1 LSFHLTIS
9 HGLPAAPTDVRQALE
24 AAPIDALPAAVVV
37 VALLADA
44 REQAAAC
51 IYYVPAAVA
60 ERA

>member
-9 HGLPAAPTDVRQALE
+9 HGLPAAPTDVPQARAE
-24 AAPIDALPAAVVV
+24 EPVDALPAAVV

-44 REQAAAC
+44 REQAAAYT
-51 IYYVPAAVA
+51 YYVPSAFA